1 MRQNRL
7 RRLAC
12 VVCTTQF
19 TAWVAVTVPAYC
31 ETGYWASDSIAIGQQ
46 GYEADRVLS
55 GPQHAVGTARTPLVA
70 IRTSY
75 IGGLHGAQSVLTTYE
90 QPLRR
95 PSVSPPTGPLRAPFV
110 SASSR
115 QTISPYLSLFR
126 EENDAEVVPNYFT
139 YVRPQLEQQES
150 NRRQEQELA
159 SLRQQVQAASTTI
172 VMPQHGTAGAAG
184 VAMGRRTPARYGDT
198 AQFYGGWQR
207 Q

>member
-1 MRQNRL
+1 M
-7 RRLAC
+7 
-12 VVCTTQF
+12 TF
-19 TAWVAVTVPAYC
+19 
-31 ETGYWASDSIAIGQQ
+31 GQ
-46 GYEADRVLS
+46 ED
-55 GPQHAVGTARTPLVA
+55 GPHHAAGTARTPLVA
-70 IRTSY
+70 SRASY
-75 IGGLHGAQSVLTTYE
+75 
-90 QPLRR
+90 LRR
-95 PSVSPPTGPLRAPFV
+95 PDGVQTAVATFEQPQRQQPSAPPTGPLRAPFV

-126 EENDAEVVPNYFT
+126 EESDSQVVPNYFT
-139 YVRPQLEQQES
+139 IVRPQLEQQES